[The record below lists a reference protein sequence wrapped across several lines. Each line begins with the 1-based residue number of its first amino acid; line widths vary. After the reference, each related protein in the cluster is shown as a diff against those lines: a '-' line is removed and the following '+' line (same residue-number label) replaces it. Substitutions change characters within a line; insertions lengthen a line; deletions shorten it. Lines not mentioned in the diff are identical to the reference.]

1 MKSLN
6 DYITEYQKQIEIG
19 YIREAYRGLM
29 EFMMNLRSH
38 FANNYPGYLV
48 SGNIY
53 AGYMDM
59 TYFSFTPE
67 SLKSRKL
74 KIAIVFIHDKIGF
87 EVWLAGANKQIQ
99 SQYWQLF
106 KARNWNKYRIPSD
119 IKGIDSIVEYDL
131 VDNPYFDDLNTL
143 IKQIENGTL
152 KFTDD
157 IVTFLAQKN
166 PG

>member
-6 DYITEYQKQIEIG
+6 YYISAYKRQIEIG
-19 YIREAYRGLM
+19 DIKHAYRGLM
-29 EFMMNLRSH
+29 EFMTNLRNY
-38 FANNYPGYLV
+38 FANNYPDCIV

-67 SLKSRKL
+67 SLRSKKL

-87 EVWLAGANKQIQ
+87 EVWLAGANKQVQ
-99 SQYWQLF
+99 SQYWQIF
-106 KARNWNKYRIPSD
+106 KASNWDKYRVPSD

-131 VDNPYFDDLNTL
+131 VRNPDFDNLNSLT
-143 IKQIENGTL
+143 KQIENGTL

-157 IVTFLAQKN
+157 IVAFLAQN
-166 PG
+166 PN

>member
-6 DYITEYQKQIEIG
+6 VYITEYKKQIEIG
-19 YIREAYRGLM
+19 DIKEAYRGLM

-38 FANNYPGYLV
+38 FANKYPDYLV

-53 AGYMDM
+53 PGYMDM

-67 SLKSRKL
+67 SLKSSKL

-99 SQYWQLF
+99 SQYWRLF
-106 KARNWNKYRIPSD
+106 KAGNWNKYRIPSD

-131 VDNPYFDDLNTL
+131 VSNPDFDDLNTL
-143 IKQIENGTL
+143 TKQIENGTL
-152 KFTDD
+152 KFTED
-157 IVTFLAQKN
+157 IVAFLAQN
-166 PG
+166 PN